1 MKTILHTFA
10 IISFILIGSSFSQPD
25 ASNYYESGLNSLNDQ
40 DYIKAIGDFTNAIA
54 LNGKNGDA
62 YYQRAY
68 AKELLGNKMGFF
80 STDLCGDLVLAM
92 LNGKKD
98 AARKLNTLCMGECFD
113 MDGAFIDPESVYC
126 ADFSS
131 KILTDLPNEM
141 DRLSFVVKLNL
152 FNNKVPTL
160 STKWAAMDQLIALDL
175 SSNRL
180 SLIPPVLG
188 KLTHLEELNLNK
200 NMIPTLPAEVGHLK
214 SLKKLTMRQNA
225 LTALPVEFCELE
237 HLEQLDL
244 AMNTLTAL
252 PANIRNLKNLKQ
264 LTLVGNEIPA
274 KEQQRIKAA
283 LPNTQIFFE

>member
-1 MKTILHTFA
+1 M
-10 IISFILIGSSFSQPD
+10 GSSFNQPD
-25 ASNYYESGLNSLNDQ
+25 AGNYYESGLNSLNSQ
-40 DYIKAIGDFTNAIA
+40 DYMKAIGDFTNAIA

-80 STDLCGDLVLAM
+80 STDLCGDLVMAM
-92 LNGKKD
+92 VNGKKE
-98 AARKLNTLCMGECFD
+98 ASKKLNELCLGECYD
-113 MDGAFIDPESVYC
+113 LDGAFIDPESVYC

-131 KILTDLPNEM
+131 KVLTDLPADM
-141 DRLSFVVKLNL
+141 DRLAYVVKLNL

-160 STKWAAMDQLIALDL
+160 SAKWAAMDQLISLDL

-180 SLIPPVLG
+180 SLIPSVIG

-200 NMIPTLPAEVGHLK
+200 NLIPTLPIEISHMK
-214 SLKKLTMRQNA
+214 KLKKLTMRQNA
-225 LTALPVEFCELE
+225 LTSLPNEFCD
-237 HLEQLDL
+237 LEQLESLDL
-244 AMNTLTAL
+244 AMNTLVAL
-252 PANIRNLKNLKQ
+252 PANIGNLKNLKH

-283 LPNTQIFFE
+283 LPNTQIVFE